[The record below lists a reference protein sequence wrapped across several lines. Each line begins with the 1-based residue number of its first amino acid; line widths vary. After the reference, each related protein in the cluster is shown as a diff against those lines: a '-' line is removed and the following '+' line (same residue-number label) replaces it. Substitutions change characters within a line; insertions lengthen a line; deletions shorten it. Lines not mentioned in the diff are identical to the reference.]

1 MKTWNW
7 SIKVAAS
14 ALVAL
19 AAACSGGTADTRSDA
34 GGAGGGGGG
43 GDAGSSSGDGGALSD
58 GGGGGDGGAGDKRA
72 FVTSAQFT
80 GDLLSLGKAVDP
92 TVTTGIAGADAL
104 CQAAANTR
112 GLGGTWRA
120 WISGNDGAKVVNAKD
135 RFDTARAYLDLDG
148 KKAWEGGRP
157 TTTPLPGLVQDDK
170 KLYGSGARVWTG
182 TEETGEALA
191 NRCLEWSTPAKT
203 ERGNNGLAGTGAG
216 GSWARNTTDGIACDG
231 PAHLYCF
238 EM

>member
-1 MKTWNW
+1 MKTSPW
-7 SIKVAAS
+7 SIRI
-14 ALVAL
+14 ALVTLAAL
-19 AAACSGGTADTRSDA
+19 AAACSGGTTDARSD
-34 GGAGGGGGG
+34 GGGGGSSG
-43 GDAGSSSGDGGALSD
+43 GADAGSSSGDASAGD
-58 GGGGGDGGAGDKRA
+58 GGGGSDGGAGDKRA

-92 TVTTGIAGADAL
+92 SVTTGIAGADAL
-104 CQAAANTR
+104 CQHAADTR

-120 WISGNDGAKVVNAKD
+120 WISGSDGAKVVSAKD
-135 RFDTARAYLDLDG
+135 RFDTARPYLNLDG

-191 NRCLEWSTPAKT
+191 NRCREWSTPATT